1 MNENYDFVV
10 IGGGSAGLVAAGGA
24 GLLGAKVLLIE
35 KRALGGDCLYTGCV
49 PSKALI
55 RSARFAADAKR
66 AGDFGFRVSGF
77 GFQND
82 DFASITNRVRR
93 VVETIERHESPERF
107 EKMGVEVVFGEPGF
121 LNPREIEI
129 RLKTGE
135 TRKIRAKRFCIATGS
150 GAAIPPVEGLA
161 EAGFQTNE
169 TIFEIKDLP
178 AKLIV
183 LGGGAIGAELGQ
195 AFARFGSR
203 VTIIEMDERIL
214 AKEDR
219 EVSEFVE
226 TVFRAEGIE
235 VLTKTKA
242 VKVRTENGKRFVA
255 VERGGE
261 SFEIEADEILV
272 ATGRKPNL
280 GGLDLEKAGVR
291 FEKNKIITDE
301 FLRTT
306 ARHIFAAGDVTGH
319 FQFTHAADYEAQT
332 VINNAFLF
340 RPFLKKVDFRTI
352 PWATFTSPEIGRV
365 GLTEAEARE
374 KFGDKIKVYRVNF
387 DENDRAQTDGEIA
400 GFAKIVCKKSGE
412 IVGAHLVGV
421 NAGEII
427 HEFVWAMTNRLKISE
442 LNRIVRV
449 YPTLSK
455 IVQAAGTEATIETLK
470 SPFVQ
475 RWFMRYLKLWR

>member
-1 MNENYDFVV
+1 MQNTLDFVV

-24 GLLGAKVLLIE
+24 GLLGAKVLLVE

-66 AGDFGFRVSGF
+66 AGDL
-77 GFQND
+77 GFQITDFRFEND
-82 DFASITNRVRR
+82 TFESVTNRVRR
-93 VVETIERHESPERF
+93 VIETIEQHESPERF
-107 EKMGVEVVFGEPGF
+107 EKMGVEVVFGEPRF
-121 LNPREIEI
+121 LNGREIEI
-129 RLKTGE
+129 SLKTGE

-150 GAAIPPVEGLA
+150 SAAIPPVEGLP

-195 AFARFGSR
+195 AFARFGSK

-219 EVSEFVE
+219 EVSGFIE

-242 VKVRTENGKRFVA
+242 VKVRTENGKKLVA

-261 SFEIEADEILV
+261 LFEIEADEILV
-272 ATGRKPNL
+272 AAGRKPNL
-280 GGLDLEKAGVR
+280 SGLDLEKAGVR

-301 FLRTT
+301 YLRTT
-306 ARHIFAAGDVTGH
+306 AKHIFVAGDVTGH
-319 FQFTHAADYEAQT
+319 FQFTHVADYEAQT

-340 RPFLKKVDFRTI
+340 RPFLKKVDYRAV

-365 GLTEAEARE
+365 GLTEAEARS

-400 GFAKIVCKKSGE
+400 GFAKIVCKTNGE
-412 IVGAHLVGV
+412 IIGAHLVGES
-421 NAGEII
+421 AGEII

-455 IVQAAGTEATIETLK
+455 IVQAIGTEATIETLK

-475 RWFMRYLKLWR
+475 RWFRRYLQIWR